1 LEALL
6 LEDVDERLVDR
17 AHAFDAVDDRVVER
31 VEHREHVLDHTAD
44 GALRLVDELL
54 AVALLVVLELR
65 LQTLREREVLVA
77 LLGDGGDVLLDLLL
91 DLRELGIG
99 GHHLLVHRF
108 GLLCHQA
115 DLSSSTISASTT
127 SSSFGGG
134 VAPPPAA
141 PPCAYSRSACD
152 AAS

>member
-1 LEALL
+1 
-6 LEDVDERLVDR
+6 
-17 AHAFDAVDDRVVER
+17 
-31 VEHREHVLDHTAD
+31 VLDHTAD

-77 LLGDGGDVLLDLLL
+77 LLGDGGDVLLDL
-91 DLRELGIG
+91 RELGIG

-134 VAPPPAA
+134 VAPP
-141 PPCAYSRSACD
+141 
-152 AAS
+152 